1 MTVQVS
7 DLCEFRGKAYAITAR
22 TGIGYFD
29 PRAHGLDPSLR
40 VVSTACYRGYQC
52 KFVITNAG
60 LELDEL
66 TIALDLQERMRV
78 RRKQIPGF
86 ERGELVNGLFEPGPI
101 SGLALPVPFTG
112 SMVFAN
118 GIVPEYIDYRRT
130 LPGAYY
136 HFDVLELMF
145 EAGKVEKVHDRST
158 AMADLREQF
167 GKTDIGSSARPSDF
181 ARYGDFI
188 RRYSS
193 CFSADYGLLDDL
205 AQLARLIGPSATG

>member
-1 MTVQVS
+1 MTAQVS
-7 DLCEFRGKAYAITAR
+7 DLCQFRGKVYAVTAR

-29 PRAHGLDPSLR
+29 PRDHGLNPSQR
-40 VVSTACYRGYQC
+40 VVSTACFRGYQC

-78 RRKQIPGF
+78 QRGQIPGF
-86 ERGELVNGLFEPGPI
+86 ERGELANGLFEPGPI
-101 SGLALPVPFTG
+101 SSLALPVPFTG

-118 GIVPEYIDYRRT
+118 EIASEYIDYRRA
-130 LPGAYY
+130 LPRAFY
-136 HFDVLELMF
+136 HLDVLELVF

-158 AMADLREQF
+158 AMAALREQF
-167 GKTDIGSSARPSDF
+167 GKTDIEPSDF

-193 CFSADYGLLDDL
+193 CFSANYGLFDDL
-205 AQLARLIGPSATG
+205 AQLARSIGPNATG

>member
-1 MTVQVS
+1 MTDQVS
-7 DLCEFRGKAYAITAR
+7 DWCEFRGKAYAITAR

-40 VVSTACYRGYQC
+40 VVSTACARGYQC

-60 LELDEL
+60 LELHEL

-78 RRKQIPGF
+78 RRRQIPGF

-101 SGLALPVPFTG
+101 YGLALPVPFTG

-118 GIVPEYIDYRRT
+118 GIIRDYLDPRRI
-130 LPGAYY
+130 LPRAFYSR
-136 HFDVLELMF
+136 DVLELEV

-158 AMADLREQF
+158 AMAALREQF
-167 GKTDIGSSARPSDF
+167 CTTEIGPRDF

-193 CFSADYGLLDDL
+193 CFSADYGLLDNL
-205 AQLARLIGPSATG
+205 AELARLIGPSATG

>member
-1 MTVQVS
+1 MTEQVS
-7 DLCEFRGKAYAITAR
+7 DICEFRGKAYAITAR

-29 PRAHGLDPSLR
+29 PRAHGLDPSQR

-52 KFVITNAG
+52 KFVITSAG
-60 LELDEL
+60 LELNEL
-66 TIALDLQERMRV
+66 TIALDLQEWMRV
-78 RRKQIPGF
+78 RRRQIPGF

-112 SMVFAN
+112 SMVLAN

-130 LPGAYY
+130 LPRAYY
-136 HFDVLELMF
+136 HFEVLELVF
-145 EAGKVEKVHDRST
+145 EAGRVEEVHDRST
-158 AMADLREQF
+158 AMTALREQF
-167 GKTDIGSSARPSDF
+167 GTTAIEPRDF

-188 RRYSS
+188 RRYST